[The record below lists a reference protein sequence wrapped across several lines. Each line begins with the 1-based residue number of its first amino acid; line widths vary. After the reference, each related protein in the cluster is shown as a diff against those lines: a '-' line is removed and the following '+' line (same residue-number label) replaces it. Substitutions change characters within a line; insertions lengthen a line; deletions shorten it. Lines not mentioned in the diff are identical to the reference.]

1 MPTHRPPPPRRL
13 LARLAATAL
22 LAWAGPGQADEAVV
36 TVGIL
41 APQGEFQ
48 AAQAW
53 AHLAERLHLALP
65 ERRFAL
71 KHFDLPGLKAAVA
84 AAQVDFFI
92 ANSGFYVD
100 MEAAHG
106 ARRIAT
112 LQSPQALSPAEALA
126 SAVLVRRGRGDLR
139 RWADLKGKRLMGVD
153 PNAFGGF
160 QLVWREMKAAGVD
173 PYTDLAVLQF
183 AGFPLQDIV
192 AAVRRGDTD
201 AGIVRACLLEDM
213 VRNGQARAGEFDV
226 LMPQGGPYPC
236 ARSTPLYPDWP
247 FAALK
252 RTPNDLAKR
261 VAVALLAMPPS
272 ANGHAWTVPTD
283 YQPVRELFRDLEIGP
298 YADLRERS
306 VAGFVRRHWPW
317 FVLALAGLAGWAV
330 HSLRVNRLV
339 DRRTAEL
346 RLALAERERMEQEAR
361 AQQEK
366 LDHLSRLGILG
377 EMSSMLAHELN
388 QPLAAIGNFARGMA
402 RRIEAGRLEPQAL
415 LAAGNDIAE
424 QAQRASGIMQRI
436 RGFVGKRAVRRE
448 RLDLRA
454 TLEGAVALFSSM
466 QTQPPAIELEWDPRA
481 RSPWVHADRLQVD
494 QVLLNLMK
502 NALDAMAALPPA
514 QRRVVLAAAPD
525 GEHYRVCV
533 SDNGSGVDAAA
544 RHRLFEPFFTTKP
557 DGVGLGLAICKR
569 AVEAHGGRLW
579 AEPGPDGAGLSVC
592 FTLPRSTP
600 EPDA

>member
-1 MPTHRPPPPRRL
+1 M
-13 LARLAATAL
+13 LALGWPVRADAAA
-22 LAWAGPGQADEAVV
+22 V

-41 APQGEFQ
+41 APQGEIQ

-53 AHLAERLHLALP
+53 SELAEVLHAALP
-65 ERRFAL
+65 ERQFVL
-71 KHFDLPGLKAAVA
+71 KHFDLPGLNTAVA
-84 AAQVDFFI
+84 GAQVDFFI
-92 ANSGFYVD
+92 ANSGFYVN

-112 LQSPQALSPAEALA
+112 LQSPQALSPAEGIA
-126 SAVLVRRGRGDLR
+126 SAVLVRRGRPDLR
-139 RWADLKGKRLMGVD
+139 TWTDLKGKRLMGVNA
-153 PNAFGGF
+153 NAFGGF

-173 PYTDLAVLQF
+173 PHTDLEALQF
-183 AGFPLQDIV
+183 AGFPLQNIV
-192 AAVRRGDTD
+192 TAVRRGDTD
-201 AGIVRACLLEDM
+201 AGIVRACLLEEM
-213 VRNGQARAGEFDV
+213 VRQGQARADEFDV
-226 LMPQGGPYPC
+226 LMPQGGPYSC

-252 RTPNDLAKR
+252 RTPNDLAKH
-261 VAVALLAMPPS
+261 VATALLAMPPS
-272 ANGHAWTVPTD
+272 ADGYAWTVPTD

-317 FVLALAGLAGWAV
+317 FALALAGLLGWGV

-339 DRRTAEL
+339 ARRTAQL
-346 RLALAERERMEQEAR
+346 RQALAERERMEQEAR
-361 AQQEK
+361 AQQDK
-366 LDHLSRLGILG
+366 LDHLSRLGVLG

-388 QPLAAIGNFARGMA
+388 QPLAAIANFARGMA
-402 RRIEAGRLEPQAL
+402 RRIEAGRVEPGPL
-415 LAAGNDIAE
+415 LAASNDIAE

-436 RGFVGKRAVRRE
+436 RGFVGKRTVRRE

-454 TLEGAVALFSSM
+454 TMDGAAALFASM
-466 QTQPPAIELEWDPRA
+466 STQPPGLEQVFDDDA
-481 RSPWVHADRLQVD
+481 RGPWVQADRLQVE

-502 NALDAMAALPPA
+502 NALDAMAALPAA
-514 QRRVVLAAAPD
+514 QRRIVLHARPD
-525 GEHYRVCV
+525 GEYFRVSV
-533 SDNGSGVDAAA
+533 TDNGSGLAPDAID
-544 RHRLFEPFFTTKP
+544 HLFQPFFTTKP

-579 AEPGPDGAGLSVC
+579 AQPGPQGQGLSLY